1 MNHLPLVSVGMPTYN
16 RPEVL
21 ERSLGMIRAQS
32 YRNLDIIVSDNASP
46 DPRVAQVIMAAANVD
61 TRVRSFR
68 QDTNIGPSGNFVFVL
83 RQAKGSFFMWAADD
97 DEWHP
102 EFIEKLL
109 KSLLKDD
116 KYGLAFCDFD
126 VSYPD
131 GSLCL
136 SYGSF
141 CQAYKDFLQDDGP
154 SRVSQY
160 ALQAPERGKANLIYG
175 LFRREALIDA
185 SVVRFF
191 DSKAWGADMLFVCD
205 VLSRWSFS
213 LVPEKLYSVGI
224 PFDIPEP
231 AKIDAFSPI
240 ISIRRRRFRLVKSHL
255 RYFLSYL
262 RIISRAPDSSFSS
275 TATFLFHLL
284 PIIFRWLKEDLSVH

>member
-1 MNHLPLVSVGMPTYN
+1 
-16 RPEVL
+16 
-21 ERSLGMIRAQS
+21 
-32 YRNLDIIVSDNASP
+32 
-46 DPRVAQVIMAAANVD
+46 
-61 TRVRSFR
+61 
-68 QDTNIGPSGNFVFVL
+68 
-83 RQAKGSFFMWAADD
+83 
-97 DEWHP
+97 
-102 EFIEKLL
+102 
-109 KSLLKDD
+109 
-116 KYGLAFCDFD
+116 
-126 VSYPD
+126 
-131 GSLCL
+131 
-136 SYGSF
+136 
-141 CQAYKDFLQDDGP
+141 
-154 SRVSQY
+154 
-160 ALQAPERGKANLIYG
+160 
-175 LFRREALIDA
+175 
-185 SVVRFF
+185 
-191 DSKAWGADMLFVCD
+191 MLFVCD